1 VESLNV
7 KKIAAVTAGAVLI
20 GATLLA
26 AAPIMYGNTEIVN
39 AQGKPVV
46 KVVVGANAHAS
57 DGVAAANIAAVIGS
71 MAYKSQTVSAQ
82 LTGSP
87 TCNVTAGGS
96 AGACSVS
103 DKKVT
108 LEITTPGTAVVA
120 GAYGFRTYGY
130 GFIDDNVT
138 TEDNQLGDGSAK
150 KITGDNF
157 VSFADAK
164 SSVSSVSGSFTTKQ
178 EVYVKATQAAT
189 FDTDAKKYKVRP
201 SSLYYVI
208 KFEHDTFGGIP
219 ACTLNSVY
227 SLTSATTMA
236 NCTPADTYRMDRQR
250 LKIKYLGEDWII
262 SEMNPDVSIP
272 SIKLAKESTPASIVY
287 AGQNVSAGAY
297 TVKLADLTIP
307 YGETDSQAVLQ
318 IFDANKQLVKEDTVT
333 TAASKEITLPNGD
346 KITIRVFKTAPGLTT
361 AKWAEMSVFSQEL
374 TLTNGQTIDSD
385 LNKNWT
391 VNLGWK
397 SYSTT
402 SVNNWTLA
410 NITLTRSSIEYIK
423 EGESVNAIESPALF
437 QLNFAGSTLTDAQR
451 DSLKIDYTSLSSYY
465 DSESAT
471 IAISDDSRDYVCL
484 TSAMKAFTFSATPP
498 AGDTRYKVCIGLG
511 NASPMLYEKPDKG
524 MIRWVP
530 QVTAATL
537 NFSVGAIGATN
548 YSVLVYD
555 GSIWVNK
562 TQDNGAVGTG
572 TVLNLTTN
580 WSASTSW
587 GSPANTAQYI
597 FRLNGSLYNTTALNV
612 WSGSNHSNLTGLTGY
627 LALVNET
634 GKVIYLI
641 NSSAYMPAYM
651 SYPFDVANVTLGYSI
666 QDNSAENNVI
676 TFVDGTI
683 STTGAIGNE
692 TITAYEYL
700 NKGGQVS
707 TSGFAVG
714 SNANGTFS
722 FVADM
727 TGQKF
732 IAAAGDTSESKLT
745 VGYLSPSGVSTSGT
759 REAGFMSQRG
769 SKIDSRSSTSMTL
782 KMAKKLGELQYYLKS
797 SGTNISAG
805 TAVSTLAEGQ
815 QVTVQD
821 STVKV
826 KSISQTVGACSVSGG
841 TSGCTADKGAMKAVL
856 DVAGAPSSAEFSMP
870 YQFSAT
876 ERLVVLDSEAPTAE
890 SLILVGGQLV
900 NTVTQRTIS
909 GTDVKIDKPG
919 VKVVKAVSD
928 QRIVVAG
935 YNAEDTTA
943 AASQFISEL
952 LAKVA

>member
-1 VESLNV
+1 MKSINA

-20 GATLLA
+20 GASLLA
-26 AAPIMYGNTEIVN
+26 AAPIMYGNTEVVN

-87 TCNVTAGGS
+87 TCNVSAGGS

-108 LEITTPGTAVVA
+108 LEITTPGTAVAA
-120 GAYGFRTYGY
+120 GAYGFRTFGY
-130 GFIDDNVT
+130 GFIDDNTT
-138 TEDNQLGDGSAK
+138 TEDNQLGDGNAK

-157 VSFADAK
+157 VSFQDAK
-164 SSVSSVSGSFTTKQ
+164 SSVSAVSGSFTTKQ
-178 EVYVKATQAAT
+178 EMYVKASQAAT
-189 FDTDAKKYKVRP
+189 YFDDVKKYKIVP
-201 SSLYYVI
+201 SNLYYVI

-219 ACTLNSVY
+219 ACSLSSVY
-227 SLTSATTMA
+227 SATVAMTMA
-236 NCTPADTYRMDRQR
+236 NCTPSDTYRMDRQR

-262 SEMNPDVSIP
+262 SEMNPDAATT

-307 YGETDSQAVLQ
+307 YGAVDSQAVLQ

-333 TAASKEITLPNGD
+333 TSASKEITLPNGD

-374 TLTNGQTIDSD
+374 ELTNGQTVDSD
-385 LNKNWT
+385 ANKNWT

-397 SYSTT
+397 NHSSTAL
-402 SVNNWTLA
+402 NKFTLA
-410 NITLTRSSIEYIK
+410 NITLTRQSLDYVA
-423 EGESVNAIESPALF
+423 EGDSVNAIESPALF

-451 DSLKIDYTSLSSYY
+451 DTLKIDYTRISSFY
-465 DSESAT
+465 DNESST
-471 IAISDDSRDYVCL
+471 SSISDQLRDYVCF
-484 TSAMKAFTFSATPP
+484 TSAKKAFQFSNAPVSS
-498 AGDTRYKVCIGLG
+498 DDRYKVCVGLG
-511 NASPMLYEKPDKG
+511 NDSALLYDKPDKG
-524 MIRWVP
+524 YVRWVP
-530 QVTAATL
+530 QGTLTNTTFNLGVTNVTG
-537 NFSVGAIGATN
+537 GAGGN
-548 YSVLVYD
+548 YSALVFD
-555 GSIWVNK
+555 GTTWQNS
-562 TQDNGAVGTG
+562 TQSAAASAVDQ
-572 TVLNLTTN
+572 LNLTQVYK
-580 WSASTSW
+580 SADRW
-587 GSPANTAQYI
+587 GSPLNNVTYN
-597 FRLNGSLYNTTALNV
+597 FRLGPYENASSLYLVGSSNATNV
-612 WSGSNHSNLTGLTGY
+612 TSLAGY
-627 LALVNET
+627 YAIVN
-634 GKVIYLI
+634 GNNIAIV
-641 NSSAYMPAYM
+641 NGSAYMPATLP
-651 SYPFDVANVTLGYSI
+651 YPFDVANVTLGYNI
-666 QDNSAENNVI
+666 QDNTAENSNI
-676 TFVDGTI
+676 TLTDATVFASGVV
-683 STTGAIGNE
+683 GNE
-692 TITAYEYL
+692 TITISEFL
-700 NKGGQVS
+700 NKGGVTS
-707 TSGFAVG
+707 TSGLAVKY
-714 SNANGTFS
+714 GTFS
-722 FVADM
+722 FVADPSS
-727 TGQKF
+727 QKF
-732 IAAAGDTSESKLT
+732 IASTTDTSESKLT
-745 VGYLSPSGVSTSGT
+745 VGYLSPSGGASTGT
-759 REAGFMSQRG
+759 REVGFMSQRG
-769 SKIDSRSSTSMTL
+769 SKIDARSSSTVTL
-782 KMAKKLGELQYYLKS
+782 KMAKKLGELQFYLKS
-797 SGTNISAG
+797 SGTNISGG
-805 TAVSTLAEGQ
+805 TSTSTMAEGQ

-826 KSISQTVGACSVSGG
+826 KEISQTVGACSVSGG
-841 TSGCTADKGAMKAVL
+841 SSGCTADKGAMKAVL

-900 NTVTQRTIS
+900 NTVTARTIS